1 MRKIIGFDLRKNP
14 PGFSVQSVDP
24 EIWETLLPS
33 ELESRLS
40 LGLGT
45 SCPQH
50 LSETMRPFKT
60 LGLNAETMPSTLAIC
75 VDNDVEGDFIG
86 LTSDDE
92 GETLKSV
99 IDPGSWKLLG
109 FDVANR
115 FLTSAI
121 SNELN
126 PQRLSE
132 EIMQLYLKVDSV
144 TKLFDSLSI
153 ATEFCDLTNTT
164 RKPRWRWYV
173 MSIYLLDDEIATA
186 SKHQMI
192 SG

>member
-1 MRKIIGFDLRKNP
+1 
-14 PGFSVQSVDP
+14 
-24 EIWETLLPS
+24 
-33 ELESRLS
+33 
-40 LGLGT
+40 
-45 SCPQH
+45 
-50 LSETMRPFKT
+50 MRPFKT